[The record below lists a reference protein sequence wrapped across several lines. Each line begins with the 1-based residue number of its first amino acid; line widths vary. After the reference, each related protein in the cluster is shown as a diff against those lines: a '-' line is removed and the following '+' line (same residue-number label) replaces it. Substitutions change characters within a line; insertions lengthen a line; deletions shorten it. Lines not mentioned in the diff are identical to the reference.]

1 MKHQEVRLHGQAND
15 SIEYYVTVASAEA
28 YRSYFYETS
37 GRSLRIFS
45 PGNELILDEEGMTHR
60 GNGGS
65 FCEYMFGVEQP
76 LADLIKE
83 EVRNR
88 LVMFGT
94 SSRNDGTLFF
104 SNRTDGCEEYDRIFL
119 EGNAVHNYF
128 FFIFGSV
135 SGPLQEQQE
144 EILRLAGKDLKRFPF
159 VGEGDDGQLI
169 DELLPLLGH
178 RSALYLIK
186 LINTKHKLYRDRF
199 RELYHAYQNIPDPEF
214 AGLVK
219 LAEDLGID
227 SYQQE
232 RIRIDVMYKHA
243 ANRRIVDE
251 YKNILVDCKLKGRMG
266 TAENARLT
274 RLKTLS
280 VRSKIPSALFYAL
293 DEVLKPESLASTD
306 EQDYLSETRQ
316 ILEGIFLHERQIDAR
331 IDREDLVQLLKA
343 KRRAVENRDYAFEQM
358 LLEAAKACDEK
369 VRDGADV
376 FLVENFSRIITYF
389 DRFDSTSEHINQ
401 LAFMDKIRFSEEL
414 VRSLLNNKREFDTL
428 GDTLFED
435 LFFTGILQNRYLGQ
449 FGRRKLMALRK
460 GLAAIEEGRLTLQGM
475 QRLIN
480 DICRQEE
487 QFNKLLIHTKERIR
501 NFYSRYNTPGEQKQ
515 LLAEVVRETGL
526 NGTIDDELLQKLFR
540 RVVHHVQMEEL
551 YLHNLLPRIIEERN
565 GALRDDF
572 LSNSGLDRFYVEEL
586 EREYFEYNGLDMDIL
601 SGIRQD

>member
-1 MKHQEVRLHGQAND
+1 MKHQEVRLHGQIND
-15 SIEYYVTVASAEA
+15 SIEYYVTIASPEA
-28 YRSYFYETS
+28 YRSYFYEAS
-37 GRSLRIFS
+37 GQSLRIFS
-45 PGNELILDEEGMTHR
+45 PGNELILDTEGLTHR

-94 SSRNDGTLFF
+94 SSRDDGALMF
-104 SNRTDGCEEYDRIFL
+104 SSRTDGYEEYDRVFL
-119 EGNAVHNYF
+119 EGNAVHNYY

-135 SGPLQEQQE
+135 SGLLQEQQA

-159 VGEGDDGQLI
+159 IGEGDDAQLI
-169 DELLPLLGH
+169 EELLPLLGH

-186 LINTKHKLYRDRF
+186 LINTKHRRYRDAF

-214 AGLVK
+214 AKLVK
-219 LAEDLGID
+219 LADTLGID

-251 YKNILVDCKLKGRMG
+251 YKNILVECKLKGRIGM
-266 TAENARLT
+266 AENARLT

-280 VRSKIPSALFYAL
+280 VRSKIPSALFYAM
-293 DEVLKPESLASTD
+293 DEVLKPELLTSSD

-343 KRRAVENRDYAFEQM
+343 KRRAVEGRDYAFEQM

-369 VRDGADV
+369 MRDGADV
-376 FLVENFSRIITYF
+376 FLVENFSWIITYF

-401 LAFMDKIRFSEEL
+401 LAFMDKVRFSEEL
-414 VRSLLNNKREFDTL
+414 VRSLLNNKKEFDVL
-428 GDTLFED
+428 GGELFDE
-435 LFFTGILQNRYLGQ
+435 LFFSGIMQNHYLGQ
-449 FGRRKLMALRK
+449 FGRRKLLALRK
-460 GLAAIEEGRLTLQGM
+460 GLTAIEEGRLTLQGM
-475 QRLIN
+475 QRLLN
-480 DICRQEE
+480 DICKQEE
-487 QFNKLLIHTKERIR
+487 LFNTLLSHTKERIR
-501 NFYSRYNTPGEQKQ
+501 NFYSRYSTSQEREQLQ
-515 LLAEVVRETGL
+515 TEVVRETGL
-526 NGTIDDELLQKLFR
+526 NGTIDEELLHKLFR

-551 YLHNLLPRIIEERN
+551 YLHNLLPRIIDGRDN
-565 GALRDDF
+565 ALRDDF
-572 LSNSGLDRFYVEEL
+572 LKNSGLDRFYVEEL
-586 EREYFEYNGLDMDIL
+586 EREYFEYNGLDMELL
-601 SGIRQD
+601 SQVRQD

>member
-1 MKHQEVRLHGQAND
+1 MKYQEVRLHGQVND
-15 SIEYYVTVASAEA
+15 SIEYYVTVASGEA
-28 YRSYFYETS
+28 YRSYFYETL
-37 GRSLRIFS
+37 GNTLRIFS
-45 PGNELILDEEGMTHR
+45 PGNELILDAEGLSHR

-76 LADLIKE
+76 LPDLIKE

-88 LVMFGT
+88 LVMFGA
-94 SSRNDGTLFF
+94 SSRNDGSLLF
-104 SNRTDGCEEYDRIFL
+104 SKRTDGYEEYDRIFL

-135 SGPLQEQQE
+135 SGPLHEQQE
-144 EILRLAGKDLKRFPF
+144 EILRLAGKDLKRCPF
-159 VGEGDDGQLI
+159 VGEGDDGQLV
-169 DELLPLLGH
+169 DELMSLLGH

-186 LINTKHKLYRDRF
+186 LIHTKHQRYHDAFRD
-199 RELYHAYQNIPDPEF
+199 LYHTYQNIPDPEF
-214 AGLVK
+214 ARLVE
-219 LAEDLGID
+219 LADTLKID

-251 YKNILVDCKLKGRMG
+251 YKNILVGCKLQGKIGA
-266 TAENARLT
+266 AENARLT

-293 DEVLKPESLASTD
+293 DEVLKPELLASAD
-306 EQDYLSETRQ
+306 EQDYLSNTRQ

-331 IDREDLVQLLKA
+331 IDGQDLVQLLKA

-376 FLVENFSRIITYF
+376 FLVENFSLIITYF

-401 LAFMDKIRFSEEL
+401 LAFMDKVRFSEEL
-414 VRSLLNNKREFDTL
+414 LRSLLNNKKEFDVL
-428 GDTLFED
+428 GPELFD
-435 LFFTGILQNRYLGQ
+435 NLFFSGIMQNRYLGQ
-449 FGRRKLMALRK
+449 FGRRKILALRK
-460 GLAAIEEGRLTLQGM
+460 GLTAIEEGRLTLHGLQHI
-475 QRLIN
+475 LN

-487 QFNKLLIHTKERIR
+487 MFNKLLMHTKERIR
-501 NFYSRYNTPGEQKQ
+501 NFYSRYSTAQEQKL
-515 LLAEVVRETGL
+515 LLAEVVRETGI
-526 NGTIDDELLQKLFR
+526 NGTIDDELLHKLFR

-551 YLHNLLPRIIEERN
+551 YLHNLLPRIIDERN
-565 GALRDDF
+565 SALRSDF
-572 LSNSGLDRFYVEEL
+572 LGNSGLDRFYVEEL
-586 EREYFEYNGLDMDIL
+586 EREYFEYNGLDMEML
-601 SGIRQD
+601 LQLRQD

>member
-1 MKHQEVRLHGQAND
+1 MKHQEVRLHGQIND
-15 SIEYYVTVASAEA
+15 SIEYYVTIASPEA
-28 YRSYFYETS
+28 YRSYFYEAS
-37 GRSLRIFS
+37 GKSLRIFS
-45 PGNELILDEEGMTHR
+45 PGNELILDAEGLTHR

-76 LADLIKE
+76 LADLMKE

-94 SSRNDGTLFF
+94 SSRDDGALMF
-104 SNRTDGCEEYDRIFL
+104 SSRTDGYEEYDRVFL
-119 EGNAVHNYF
+119 EGNAVHNYY

-135 SGPLQEQQE
+135 SGLLQEQQA

-159 VGEGDDGQLI
+159 IGEGDDAQLI
-169 DELLPLLGH
+169 EELLPLLGH

-186 LINTKHKLYRDRF
+186 LINTKHRRYRDIF
-199 RELYHAYQNIPDPEF
+199 RELYHTYQNIPDPEF
-214 AGLVK
+214 AKLVK
-219 LAEDLGID
+219 LADTLGID

-251 YKNILVDCKLKGRMG
+251 YKNILVECKLKGRIG

-280 VRSKIPSALFYAL
+280 VRSKIPSALFYAM
-293 DEVLKPESLASTD
+293 DEVLKPELLTSAD

-343 KRRAVENRDYAFEQM
+343 KRRAVEGRDYAFEQM

-376 FLVENFSRIITYF
+376 FLVENFSWIITYF

-401 LAFMDKIRFSEEL
+401 LAFMDKVRFSEEL
-414 VRSLLNNKREFDTL
+414 VRSLLNNKK
-428 GDTLFED
+428 
-435 LFFTGILQNRYLGQ
+435 N
-449 FGRRKLMALRK
+449 LMCWATNYSMNCSSAELCKTTISGNSVGVSCWLCVK
-460 GLAAIEEGRLTLQGM
+460 G
-475 QRLIN
+475 
-480 DICRQEE
+480 
-487 QFNKLLIHTKERIR
+487 
-501 NFYSRYNTPGEQKQ
+501 
-515 LLAEVVRETGL
+515 
-526 NGTIDDELLQKLFR
+526 
-540 RVVHHVQMEEL
+540 
-551 YLHNLLPRIIEERN
+551 
-565 GALRDDF
+565 
-572 LSNSGLDRFYVEEL
+572 
-586 EREYFEYNGLDMDIL
+586 
-601 SGIRQD
+601 

>member
-1 MKHQEVRLHGQAND
+1 MRYQEVRLHGQVND
-15 SIEYYVTVASAEA
+15 SIEYYVTVASPEA
-28 YRSYFYETS
+28 YRSYFYES
-37 GRSLRIFS
+37 SDHSLRIFS
-45 PGNELILDEEGMTHR
+45 PGNELILNADGLTHR

-94 SSRNDGTLFF
+94 SSRNDGSLLF
-104 SNRTDGCEEYDRIFL
+104 SNRTDGFEEYDRVFL

-135 SGPLQEQQE
+135 SGPRHEQQE

-159 VGEGDDGQLI
+159 VGDGDDGQLV

-186 LINTKHKLYRDRF
+186 LIHTKHQRYHDAFRD
-199 RELYHAYQNIPDPEF
+199 LYHKYQNIPDPEY
-214 AGLVK
+214 AKLVQ
-219 LAEDLGID
+219 LAETLDID

-251 YKNILVDCKLKGRMG
+251 YKNILVGCKLNGRIEP
-266 TAENARLT
+266 AENARLT

-293 DEVLKPESLASTD
+293 DEVLKPELLASSD
-306 EQDYLSETRQ
+306 EQDYLSDTRQ

-331 IDREDLVQLLKA
+331 IDGEDLVQLLKA
-343 KRRAVENRDYAFEQM
+343 KRRAVQNRDYAFEQM

-376 FLVENFSRIITYF
+376 FLVENFSLIITYF
-389 DRFDSTSEHINQ
+389 DRFDSTSEHINE
-401 LAFMDKIRFSEEL
+401 LAFMDKVRFSEEL
-414 VRSLLNNKREFDTL
+414 VRSLLNNKKEFDVL
-428 GDTLFED
+428 GSALFDE
-435 LFFTGILQNRYLGQ
+435 LFFSGIMQNRYLGQ
-449 FGRRKLMALRK
+449 FGRRKVLALHK
-460 GLAAIEEGRLTLQGM
+460 GLTAIEEGRLTMQGL
-475 QRLIN
+475 QRLLN
-480 DICRQEE
+480 DICQQEE
-487 QFNKLLIHTKERIR
+487 MFTKLLIHTKERIR
-501 NFYSRYNTPGEQKQ
+501 NFYSRYSTAQEQKQ

-526 NGTIDDELLQKLFR
+526 SGTIDDELLQKLFR
-540 RVVHHVQMEEL
+540 RVIHHVQMEEL
-551 YLHNLLPRIIEERN
+551 YLHNLLPRVIADRN
-565 GALRDDF
+565 SELRDDF

-586 EREYFEYNGLDMDIL
+586 EREYFEYNGLDMEIL
-601 SGIRQD
+601 SQVRQD